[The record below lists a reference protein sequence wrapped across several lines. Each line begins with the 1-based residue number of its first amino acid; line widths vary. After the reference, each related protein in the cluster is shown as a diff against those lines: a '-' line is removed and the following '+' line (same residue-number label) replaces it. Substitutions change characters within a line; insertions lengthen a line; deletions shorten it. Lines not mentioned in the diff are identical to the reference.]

1 MRNDLEQYLLKG
13 NDFGMPVVDHCGF
26 EIAHG
31 VRKLE
36 PHCHP
41 GPEAVFLLEGEMR
54 WDFSDGKSLIQRGG
68 MSHFLKAGI
77 SHFPHKSKQ
86 TPCHQAWIV
95 LKQLE
100 GISLRGTVFEAED
113 LKSIYGT
120 ISNLS
125 GTTRKMGR
133 RLTGDIIDFSKL
145 VKKFKSDPDP
155 FLKAR
160 LRALICQILLRIA
173 ECSLMK
179 VEKVSSE
186 TEVIRLAKEYLD
198 NNLSR
203 PLEMDDLA
211 KHLGYSGTW
220 ILKVF
225 RNSVGVPPAQY
236 LRRRRIEKAQSLLQ
250 DKRLNITDI
259 AFRCGFHSSQH
270 FSQVFRKY
278 TGQSPKQARGSW
290 RLPVPNIKM

>member
-1 MRNDLEQYLLKG
+1 MRDDLEQYLFEGK
-13 NDFGMPVVDHCGF
+13 DIGMSIVEHCGF

-31 VRKLE
+31 VRKLLS
-36 PHCHP
+36 HRHQ
-41 GPEAVFLLEGEMR
+41 GPEVVYLLEGEMR
-54 WDFSDGKSLIQRGG
+54 WNFSDGKSLIQRGG

-95 LKQLE
+95 LKPLE
-100 GISLRGTVFEAED
+100 EISLYGTVFESDD
-113 LKSIYGT
+113 LKSIYRT
-120 ISNLS
+120 VSELS
-125 GTTRKMGR
+125 GTTRQMGK
-133 RLTGDIIDFSKL
+133 RLTDDIQEFSTL
-145 VKKFKSDPDP
+145 VKEFKSHPTP
-155 FLKAR
+155 FLKSR
-160 LRALICQILLRIA
+160 LRALICQILLRTT
-173 ECSLMK
+173 ESCPMK
-179 VEKVSSE
+179 TTGESSE

-203 PLEMDDLA
+203 PVERGALA

-225 RNSVGVPPAQY
+225 RNAVGVPPAQY
-236 LRRRRIEKAQSLLQ
+236 LRRRRIEKSQSLLQ
-250 DKRLNITDI
+250 DKKLNITDI

-278 TGQSPKQARGSW
+278 TGLSPRQARG
-290 RLPVPNIKM
+290 N

>member
-1 MRNDLEQYLLKG
+1 MRDDLEQYLFEGK
-13 NDFGMPVVDHCGF
+13 DIGMSIVEHCGF

-31 VRKLE
+31 VRKLLS
-36 PHCHP
+36 HRHQ
-41 GPEAVFLLEGEMR
+41 GPEVVYLVEGEMR
-54 WDFSDGKSLIQRGG
+54 WNFSDGKSLIQRGG

-95 LKQLE
+95 LKPLE
-100 GISLRGTVFEAED
+100 EISLNGTVFESDD

-120 ISNLS
+120 VSELS
-125 GTTRKMGR
+125 GTTRQMGK
-133 RLTGDIIDFSKL
+133 RLTDDIQEFSTL
-145 VKKFKSDPDP
+145 VKEFKSQPTA
-155 FLKAR
+155 FLKSR
-160 LRALICQILLRIA
+160 LRAMICQILLRTT
-173 ECSLMK
+173 EPCPMK
-179 VEKVSSE
+179 TAQDNSE

-203 PLEMDDLA
+203 PVEMDALA
-211 KHLGYSGTW
+211 EHLGYSGTW

-225 RNSVGVPPAQY
+225 RNAVGVPPAQY

-250 DKRLNITDI
+250 DKKLNITDI

-278 TGQSPKQARGSW
+278 TGQSPSQARG
-290 RLPVPNIKM
+290 N